1 MYLCRFLFIGQVRDL
16 ETYFESIFLGQ
27 EPKNLYE
34 PILYTLMQPGKRLR
48 PQLVHI
54 AADMFDGKS
63 EDVDLVASAYEM
75 LHNFTL
81 IHDDIMD
88 RAEIRRG
95 RPTVHKKWNT
105 NVAILSGDALV
116 VTALLQIHKLSCNP
130 EIILSVAKLFAQVSM
145 ETCKGQQYD
154 LDFESAD
161 MISIDQYLQMI
172 QMKTASMFAGCL
184 KSGGLVANAD
194 ADSLQAL
201 YDLGIHLGIAFQLA
215 DDLLD
220 VYADAEVFGK
230 AVGSDIKDNKK
241 TFVYL
246 KAMELSDTKQT
257 HHLRTLFSTTNMDES
272 VKFRE
277 VKAIFDAVNVKKAT
291 EEKISLYIDKCFED
305 IERIHVDE
313 EKKSLVKS
321 LIQQLKNRSK

>member
-194 ADSLQAL
+194 ANSLQAL

-246 KAMELSDTKQT
+246 KAMELSDTKQA

-272 VKFRE
+272 VKFWE

>member
-1 MYLCRFLFIGQVRDL
+1 
-16 ETYFESIFLGQ
+16 
-27 EPKNLYE
+27 
-34 PILYTLMQPGKRLR
+34 
-48 PQLVHI
+48 
-54 AADMFDGKS
+54 
-63 EDVDLVASAYEM
+63 
-75 LHNFTL
+75 
-81 IHDDIMD
+81 
-88 RAEIRRG
+88 
-95 RPTVHKKWNT
+95 
-105 NVAILSGDALV
+105 
-116 VTALLQIHKLSCNP
+116 
-130 EIILSVAKLFAQVSM
+130 
-145 ETCKGQQYD
+145 
-154 LDFESAD
+154 
-161 MISIDQYLQMI
+161 MI

>member
-1 MYLCRFLFIGQVRDL
+1 M
-16 ETYFESIFLGQ
+16 ESIEKYFDILFQGQ
-27 EPKNLYE
+27 EPKTLYE

-48 PQLVHI
+48 PQLVHL
-54 AADMFDGKS
+54 AAEMFGGNK

-88 RAEIRRG
+88 KADIRRG
-95 RPTVHKKWNT
+95 HPTVHKKWNT

-130 EIILSVAKLFAQVSM
+130 ETVLAVAKLFAQVSM

-154 LDFESAD
+154 LDFESAETVT
-161 MISIDQYLQMI
+161 IEQYLKMI
-172 QMKTASMFAGCL
+172 QMKTATMFAGCL
-184 KSGGLVANAD
+184 KSGGLVAQAD
-194 ADSLQAL
+194 EESLQAL

-220 VYADAEVFGK
+220 VYADSKVFGK

-241 TFVYL
+241 TFIYL
-246 KAMELSDTKQT
+246 KAMELADKNQACRL
-257 HHLRTLFSTTNMDES
+257 HTLFTTSNMDEKT
-272 VKFRE
+272 KFHE
-277 VKAIFDAVNVKKAT
+277 VKAIFDAVNVKHAT
-291 EEKISLYIDKCFED
+291 EEEISSYIDKCLED
-305 IERIHVDE
+305 VEHIQVDE
-313 EKKSLVKS
+313 IKKTEVKT

>member
-63 EDVDLVASAYEM
+63 EDVGLVASAYEM

-246 KAMELSDTKQT
+246 KAMELSDTKQA